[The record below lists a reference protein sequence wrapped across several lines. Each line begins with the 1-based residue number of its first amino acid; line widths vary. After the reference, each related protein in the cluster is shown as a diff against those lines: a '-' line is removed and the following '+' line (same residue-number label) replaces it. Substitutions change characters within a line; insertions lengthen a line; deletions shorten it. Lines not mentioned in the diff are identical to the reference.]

1 MAWLAFLLAVSVV
14 AAAPAPADELAQAYV
29 AGDADALAEA
39 VGHKS
44 TADLDRRLHD
54 KRRLVRLSTIA
65 ALTGVDDPW
74 AQLTGLADAA
84 GAADRPV
91 AVAASRVARTIAR
104 RLNPGVLEDRD
115 VNRAAVAAALERF
128 RKLVA
133 DQGRWADVR
142 VLALETGTLL
152 GRSLGDDTTPAFL
165 TNQIKSDE
173 PEVRRAALELLPQ
186 PLTKSSRAAAAAAV
200 ADKDDL
206 VAATAAAVMC
216 QGISAGDPAAPVRAA
231 LGEGGSARV
240 TAFLKAP
247 PPGLEPAMIRY
258 LRSCAKAAGK
268 TK

>member
-14 AAAPAPADELAQAYV
+14 AAAPAPADELVTAYV

-39 VGHKS
+39 AGHES
-44 TADLDRRLHD
+44 PAELDRRLHD
-54 KRRLVRLSTIA
+54 NHRLARLSTIA
-65 ALTGVDDPW
+65 ALFSVDDPW
-74 AQLTGLADAA
+74 PQLTGLAAA
-84 GAADRPV
+84 ATDADRPV
-91 AVAASRVARTIAR
+91 AVAASHAASTIAR

-115 VNRAAVAAALERF
+115 VNRSAVAAALERF

-133 DQGRWADVR
+133 NQGRWADVR
-142 VLALETGTLL
+142 VLALETSTLL
-152 GRSLGDDTTPAFL
+152 GMSLGDDTTPAFV

-186 PLTKSSRAAAAAAV
+186 PLSKASRAAAAAAV
-200 ADKDDL
+200 SDKDDL

-216 QGISAGDPAAPVRAA
+216 QGISAGDPPKPVREA
-231 LGEGGSARV
+231 LGDRGRARV
-240 TAFLKAP
+240 NAFLNAP